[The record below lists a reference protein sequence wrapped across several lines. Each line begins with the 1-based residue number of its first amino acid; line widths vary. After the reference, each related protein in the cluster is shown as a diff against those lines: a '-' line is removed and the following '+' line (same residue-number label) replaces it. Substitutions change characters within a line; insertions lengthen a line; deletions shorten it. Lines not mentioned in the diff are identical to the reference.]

1 VTRPLIIGQAPSR
14 TSDPC
19 APLSGSS
26 GRRLALLCGVP
37 LPAFLNAFERM
48 NLLSKYPGREAKG
61 DRFPIRSARIRAAEI
76 VASGTMLRP
85 RVVLLGAQ
93 VAFVFGLKKIEPLR
107 WYAQDD
113 VGLAMCPHP
122 SSVSLW
128 WNDPRNMEQ
137 ATLFWRALAIESG
150 LALSPR

>member
-1 VTRPLIIGQAPSR
+1 MTKPLIIGQAPSR

-37 LPAFLNAFERM
+37 LPAFLDAFERV
-48 NLLSKYPGREAKG
+48 NLLSRYPGRDGKG
-61 DRFPIRSARIRAAEI
+61 DRFPVRAARVRAGEI

-107 WYAQDD
+107 WYLQDD
-113 VGLAMCPHP
+113 IGIAMCPHP
-122 SSVSLW
+122 SSASLW
-128 WNDPRNMEQ
+128 WNHPENVEAAR
-137 ATLFWRALAIESG
+137 AFWRALTAISRGE
-150 LALSPR
+150 